1 MIAKGVDLSTG
12 LVAVGEASLLNKTV
26 NIIDTFDLSSYL
38 SCFQDKDCQ
47 DKEKIVEKEIPV
59 KKATKVIYGFP
70 VIKTL
75 FRKYTFPFKDRE
87 KIEKAVKGNLSI
99 DLPVPIEEVEY
110 AYVTRNSFEDEKTL
124 VFCVI
129 VPKEELK
136 GFKHPVDSE
145 IFALLRLCKNQ
156 YINNG
161 VIIHFSNNYI
171 FLIKFKDNFPLEV
184 RVIKEEEA
192 KRWIN
197 KESSIFSGFVPD
209 YIPKDKILLNPSKK
223 PEYNVA
229 YGLLLK
235 TIDDFGVDFLHKDE
249 SKNLAKFLKG
259 ALYLL
264 LSIAFIDISLFS
276 YIVLKEK
283 EIKKIKS
290 AEKEIYMKY
299 FSASEEIYDPL
310 LQAKGLLASVRKSIS
325 SSEDAA
331 DILND
336 IGKAKDVSGVKEIY
350 KINITGNTFIV
361 QGRADSIQQI
371 EKFKNTLAINYRTS
385 ITETINTPQGDIR
398 FVVKGEIK

>member
-1 MIAKGVDLSTG
+1 MIVKGVDLSTG

-26 NIIDTFDLSSYL
+26 NIIDTVDLNLYL
-38 SCFQDKDCQ
+38 SCFQDKDCEE
-47 DKEKIVEKEIPV
+47 KEKIVEKEVPV
-59 KKATKVIYGFP
+59 KKASKVIYGFP

-87 KIEKAVKGNLSI
+87 KIEKAVRGNLSI
-99 DLPVPIEEVEY
+99 DLPVPLEEVEY
-110 AYVTRNSFEDEKTL
+110 AYVTRNSFEDDKTL

-145 IFALLRLCKNQ
+145 IFALLRLCRNQ

-161 VIIHFSNNYI
+161 VLIHFSKNYI
-171 FLIKFKDNFPLEV
+171 YIMKFKDTFPLEV
-184 RVIKEEEA
+184 RVVREEEV

-229 YGLLLK
+229 FGLLLK
-235 TIDDFGVDFLHKDE
+235 TVDDFGVDFLHKDE
-249 SKNLAKFLKG
+249 SRNVSKFLKG
-259 ALYLL
+259 ALYLF
-264 LSIAFIDISLFS
+264 LSIAFLDISLFT
-276 YIVLKEK
+276 YIFFKEK
-283 EIKKIKS
+283 EIRKIKS

-310 LQAKGLLASVRKSIS
+310 MQAKGHLATVRKSIT

-350 KINITGNTFIV
+350 KINISGNTFVI
-361 QGRADSIQQI
+361 QGRANSIQQI
-371 EKFKNTLAINYRTS
+371 EKFKNILAMNYKTS
-385 ITETINTPQGDIR
+385 IAETVNTPQGDIR
-398 FVVKGEIK
+398 FVIKGEIK